1 MMRRRVLLSKKASPT
16 ARLAFRVS
24 AIIHG
29 VAVLAVCVVPLL
41 AKACVSK
48 KEPEELMFVE
58 FTVSAPPPPAEE
70 IKAEEEVPPEP
81 EPEVKPPE
89 VKDPIPEPEP
99 PKPEPK
105 KEEPKP
111 KKNQVVRQTNSV
123 TRTFTGAPPPQDKP
137 MSQKEIEAMLA
148 KGAKFGAVTSI
159 PDNAS
164 DMAMGAYYN
173 HIQERFYAAWT
184 TPGVSLPG
192 LSAGVEIVVQPN
204 GRVSSSRITRSS
216 GNDAVDQSVREALAR
231 MPQLNPL
238 PAGCNKGE
246 KKISINFRLE

>member
-1 MMRRRVLLSKKASPT
+1 MTRRRSQWPKKAPST
-16 ARLAFRVS
+16 AKLAFRASV
-24 AIIHG
+24 IGHG
-29 VAVLAVCVVPLL
+29 ILVLAICVLPLL

-70 IKAEEEVPPEP
+70 LKAEEEVPPEP
-81 EPEVKPPE
+81 EPEAKPE
-89 VKDPIPEPEP
+89 VQDPIPVPEP
-99 PKPEPK
+99 PKPEPP
-105 KEEPKP
+105 KEAEKPKP

-123 TRTFTGAPPPQDKP
+123 TRTFAGAPPPQDKP

-159 PDNAS
+159 PDNAA
-164 DMAMGAYYN
+164 DLAMGAYYN
-173 HIQERFYAAWT
+173 HIQERFDAAWV

-204 GRVSSSRITRSS
+204 GRVTSSRIVRSS
-216 GNDAVDQSVREALAR
+216 GNDAVDRSVREALAR

-238 PAGCNKGE
+238 PAGCKGE
-246 KKISINFRLE
+246 KKITINFRLE